1 LSIGKTSIIEPN
13 FLSKLKDLPR
23 PEAIRIAIIKLGWD
37 APTAAKRVDIEQD
50 RYSEEEAI
58 GANKRQSA

>member
-1 LSIGKTSIIEPN
+1 VSTAKKPTIEPT
-13 FLSKLKDLPR
+13 FRTKLRDLPR

-37 APTAAKRVDIEQD
+37 ATTAAMWVDAEQD
-50 RYSEEEAI
+50 RYSAEEDL

>member
-1 LSIGKTSIIEPN
+1 L
-13 FLSKLKDLPR
+13 FSKLRDLPR

-37 APTAAKRVDIEQD
+37 ATTAAMWVDAEQD
-50 RYSEEEAI
+50 RYSAEEDL